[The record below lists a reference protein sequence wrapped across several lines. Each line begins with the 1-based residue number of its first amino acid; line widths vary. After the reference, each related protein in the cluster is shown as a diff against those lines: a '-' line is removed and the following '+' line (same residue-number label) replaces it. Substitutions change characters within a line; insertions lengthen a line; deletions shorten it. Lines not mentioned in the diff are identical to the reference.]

1 MNTYMFNSRRLV
13 ACISLLAL
21 LVAPFTFV
29 GCKEEISADAYA
41 IKTKKT
47 LDDYLSERPDLSS
60 IRAIFA
66 DAKLGVSDN
75 ASSIESVLSARG
87 NYTVF
92 APNNDAVAKYVSLLT
107 NGESSDYNVL
117 THEQKTAVA
126 LNCIID
132 NGSNSAYELADF
144 PSDGM
149 FATTN
154 LRERRISCKQLTSG
168 EYQLNDTA
176 TVIEPNL
183 EASNGMLHLINNV
196 IVPSDKSVVNLIS
209 AAPNMRIISKLL
221 EVTGYADQLG
231 LQTKEEEAYEKEH
244 LSHAGEKR
252 TLENAGSDYTYQ
264 SKRLIGYTAFVETDD
279 VFASDWGI
287 TKPDNNNPE
296 QVDENGCI
304 TDAFWNSTIL
314 PQLKAKCEAIYG
326 TADADDLKKEDN
338 ALNKFMAYHLLDG
351 KIVLEDRSA
360 VHHWNEYD
368 YECGESYTV
377 KSSSKYMV
385 DVWDYYTTKS
395 GALLKITQT
404 PGKGKGD
411 NLGEPKYY
419 INRVCKYNTLWDGSP
434 ILGDYQEIDGSVR
447 TGEGLNVAPSN
458 KNRVESNG
466 KETIYEND
474 GANGYYFPIDHVLVN
489 GNATKDALSS
499 ERMRIDFTTF
509 FPEILSND
517 IRGSKPAFFPRGY
530 FSGITNESVGT
541 EIFYLQEGFCGKGMD
556 WRDYQGDEFIAT
568 GLYDLTIK
576 LPRVPKDGM
585 YELRLASSN
594 NNLRGMVQIYL
605 GESPNIMNP
614 VGLPIDQ
621 RETVSMIPG
630 NPWVDDK
637 ESDYDEQT
645 CRENDRNLR
654 NQGYMKAPQYFHA
667 GGKSKE
673 TPARN
678 IGGSSCALRRILTTD
693 YFKANQTY
701 YLRFKS
707 AIPDYSKSQLFLD
720 YIEFVPSSVYNGTE
734 PEDVW

>member
-176 TVIEPNL
+176 TVIESNL

-252 TLENAGSDYTYQ
+252 TLENAGSD
-264 SKRLIGYTAFVETDD
+264 
-279 VFASDWGI
+279 
-287 TKPDNNNPE
+287 
-296 QVDENGCI
+296 
-304 TDAFWNSTIL
+304 
-314 PQLKAKCEAIYG
+314 
-326 TADADDLKKEDN
+326 
-338 ALNKFMAYHLLDG
+338 
-351 KIVLEDRSA
+351 
-360 VHHWNEYD
+360 
-368 YECGESYTV
+368 
-377 KSSSKYMV
+377 
-385 DVWDYYTTKS
+385 
-395 GALLKITQT
+395 
-404 PGKGKGD
+404 
-411 NLGEPKYY
+411 
-419 INRVCKYNTLWDGSP
+419 
-434 ILGDYQEIDGSVR
+434 
-447 TGEGLNVAPSN
+447 
-458 KNRVESNG
+458 
-466 KETIYEND
+466 
-474 GANGYYFPIDHVLVN
+474 
-489 GNATKDALSS
+489 
-499 ERMRIDFTTF
+499 
-509 FPEILSND
+509 
-517 IRGSKPAFFPRGY
+517 
-530 FSGITNESVGT
+530 
-541 EIFYLQEGFCGKGMD
+541 
-556 WRDYQGDEFIAT
+556 
-568 GLYDLTIK
+568 
-576 LPRVPKDGM
+576 
-585 YELRLASSN
+585 
-594 NNLRGMVQIYL
+594 
-605 GESPNIMNP
+605 
-614 VGLPIDQ
+614 
-621 RETVSMIPG
+621 
-630 NPWVDDK
+630 
-637 ESDYDEQT
+637 
-645 CRENDRNLR
+645 
-654 NQGYMKAPQYFHA
+654 
-667 GGKSKE
+667 
-673 TPARN
+673 
-678 IGGSSCALRRILTTD
+678 
-693 YFKANQTY
+693 
-701 YLRFKS
+701 
-707 AIPDYSKSQLFLD
+707 
-720 YIEFVPSSVYNGTE
+720 
-734 PEDVW
+734 